1 VLPPLKSQLVEN
13 GRKPVRSNVSGR
25 ISHKP
30 EMAAGLKGQA
40 KTEIVKIG

>member
-1 VLPPLKSQLVEN
+1 MKSGFVEN

-30 EMAAGLKGQA
+30 EMAAGSKGQA
-40 KTEIVKIG
+40 KTDMKS